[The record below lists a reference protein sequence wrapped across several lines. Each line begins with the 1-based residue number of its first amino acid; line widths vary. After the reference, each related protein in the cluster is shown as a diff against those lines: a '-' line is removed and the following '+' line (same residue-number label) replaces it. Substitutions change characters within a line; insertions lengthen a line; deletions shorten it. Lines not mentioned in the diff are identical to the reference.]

1 MRKRTLGLLGD
12 SPKKDYIDKLDV
24 FNQFAAPELRQ
35 VISDLQLSKGDA
47 ILDAGCGT
55 GLISM
60 WLAQAVAPSGSVLGI
75 DLSQPHVFHAQR
87 RLIGTELPV
96 SVVQGDISRLPIAD
110 RSFDMIWC
118 SNTIHHLRSPVHGT
132 RLLVEKL
139 RPNGRLVL
147 GQSAF
152 LPEMFFAWNA
162 RLEKE
167 VMLACR
173 QYYRD
178 KYGLDE
184 RDTAAVRNLLGWLKR
199 AGLTG
204 VSVRTIVI
212 ERTGPLCPEDEV
224 YFLEGVFKG
233 YWGDR
238 LRPYLSPEDWAELE
252 QLCNPDSPQFCLRR
266 PDFHHVQTFTV
277 AVGEA

>member
-199 AGLTG
+199 AGLTD